1 MSSFL
6 GLDAPL
12 LTKDLEKRKFRM
24 PGPHFCD
31 LRVLPALYKG
41 AAPHTQLRSPQSSVD
56 GLHGGAFSASRHK
69 DRLSI

>member
-6 GLDAPL
+6 GQDTL
-12 LTKDLEKRKFRM
+12 LLKKDLEKRKFRM
-24 PGPHFCD
+24 PGPHICD

-41 AAPHTQLRSPQSSVD
+41 EAPHTQLQSPQSSVD
-56 GLHGGAFSASRHK
+56 GLHGGAFSTSRHK